1 MLSYRVFSGPRPA
14 QAMPWDGIHCVCTLI
29 ALHRCTPAAPLV
41 VAANRD
47 EQHSRPA
54 EKPALRGGRRL
65 PVVAPRDARAGGT
78 WIGVNS
84 LGLLAAVTNRPTRS
98 RDDAR
103 RSRGLLVLDALEH
116 PGARAAARA
125 LASLEPDAYNPFNLF
140 VADGSEAYAVVYE
153 GAPRVSP
160 LAPGVHVICNA
171 DPDARDHPKVG
182 RLLESAEAAAA
193 LPPER
198 LLDALADVC
207 RSHAGG
213 GAPVED
219 ACIHAD
225 GYGTRSSTLL
235 QLGAPGTAAFW
246 FADGPP
252 CRTPYEDFTPLLHGL
267 QRGAGLGLEGCHART
282 TA

>member
-1 MLSYRVFSGPRPA
+1 
-14 QAMPWDGIHCVCTLI
+14 VCTLI

-47 EQHSRPA
+47 EQHGRPA
-54 EKPALRGGRRL
+54 EKPALRGDGRW
-65 PVVAPRDARAGGT
+65 PVVAPRDAQAGGT

-116 PGARAAARA
+116 RDARSAAGA
-125 LASLEPDAYNPFNLF
+125 LASLERDAYNPCNLF
-140 VADGSEAYAVVYE
+140 VADASEAYVIVYE
-153 GAPRVSP
+153 GAPRVAA
-160 LAPGVHVICNA
+160 LAPGAHVICNA

-182 RLLESAEAAAA
+182 RLLESAEAAAG

-198 LLDALADVC
+198 VLGALADAC

-213 GAPVED
+213 GTPLED

-235 QLGAPGTAAFW
+235 RLGGPGPPAFW

-267 QRGAGLGLEGCHART
+267 QRGAGPGLEGCHARF

>member
-1 MLSYRVFSGPRPA
+1 MV
-14 QAMPWDGIHCVCTLI
+14 WDGTHCVCTLI

-54 EKPALRGGRRL
+54 EKPALRGERRL
-65 PVVAPRDARAGGT
+65 PVLAPRDARAGGT

-84 LGLLAAVTNRPTRS
+84 LGLLAAVTNRPTHS

-116 PGARAAARA
+116 PGAREAAEA
-125 LASLEPDAYNPFNLF
+125 LASLERDAYNPFNLF
-140 VADGSEAYAVVYE
+140 VADGCEAYAVVYD
-153 GAPRVSP
+153 GTPRVTELSP
-160 LAPGVHVICNA
+160 GAHVICNA

-182 RLLESAEAAAA
+182 RLLESAKAAAE
-193 LPPER
+193 LPSER
-198 LLDALADVC
+198 LLGALAAVC

-213 GAPVED
+213 GGPLGD

-235 QLGAPGTAAFW
+235 RLGEPGASAFW

-252 CRTPYEDFTPLLHGL
+252 CRTPYEDFTPLLHEL
-267 QRGAGLGLEGCHART
+267 HRGAGLGLEGCNART
-282 TA
+282 IA

>member
-1 MLSYRVFSGPRPA
+1 
-14 QAMPWDGIHCVCTLI
+14 MPWDGIHVCTLI

-54 EKPALRGGRRL
+54 EKPAFRGGRRL
-65 PVVAPRDARAGGT
+65 PVLAPRDALAGGT
-78 WIGVNS
+78 WIGVNA
-84 LGLLAAVTNRPTRS
+84 LGLLAAVTNRPVRS

-116 PGARAAARA
+116 PRAGDAAEA
-125 LASLEPDAYNPFNLF
+125 LASLERDAYNPFNLF
-140 VADGSEAYAVVYE
+140 VADGSDAYAVVYE
-153 GAPRVSP
+153 GAPRVTELS
-160 LAPGVHVICNA
+160 PGVHVICNA
-171 DPDARDHPKVG
+171 DPDAREHPKVG
-182 RLLESAEAAAA
+182 RLLESAEAAAQ

-198 LLDALADVC
+198 LLDALAAVC
-207 RSHAGG
+207 RSHTGG
-213 GAPVED
+213 GGPLGD

-235 QLGAPGTAAFW
+235 SLGEPGASAFW

-267 QRGAGLGLEGCHART
+267 QRGAEPGLEACNART